1 MDGIINILKPPG
13 MTSHDV
19 VNVVRRL
26 TGVRRIG
33 HTGTLDPGASGVLP
47 ICVGKATRISEYLLG
62 MDKSYRAELSLG
74 EATDTEDAAGQV
86 VLTKPVPVLT
96 SHCVE
101 QVLMSFLGMGTQL
114 PPMYSAV
121 RVNGKRLYE
130 LARRGEVV
138 ERQPRQIQIYN
149 IKLLKIRDNTILFDL
164 CCSRGTYVRTLCR
177 EIAENLGSVGHMS
190 FLLRTAVGPFL
201 LESAVTF
208 EELAQFTEE
217 GCIINA
223 LLPLDMALAHMQA
236 VTVDESQAA
245 RLRNGLAVTLGFIA
259 SDGELFRVYD
269 SSQAFLAIAAADK
282 ERIKPLKVF

>member
-19 VNVVRRL
+19 VNVVRRF
-26 TGVRRIG
+26 TGVRRVG
-33 HTGTLDPGASGVLP
+33 HTGTLDPGAAGVLP
-47 ICVGKATRISEYLLG
+47 ICVGKATRISEYVLG

-86 VLTKPVPVLT
+86 VLTKPVPVLS
-96 SHCVE
+96 SHGVE
-101 QVLMSFLGMGTQL
+101 QVLMSFLGLGTQL

-121 RVNGKRLYE
+121 RVNGKKLYE

-138 ERQPRQIQIYN
+138 ERQPRKIQIYN
-149 IKLLKIRDNTILFDL
+149 IKLLKISDNTILFDL

-190 FLLRTAVGPFL
+190 FLLRTAVGPFPL
-201 LESAVTF
+201 DSAVTF
-208 EELAQFTEE
+208 EELAQFVEE
-217 GCIINA
+217 GCIIKA

-236 VTVDESQAA
+236 VTVDESQAV
-245 RLRNGLAVTLGFIA
+245 RLRNGLAVMLGFIA

-269 SSQAFLAIAAADK
+269 SSQTFLAIAAADR
-282 ERIKPLKVF
+282 ERIRPLKVF